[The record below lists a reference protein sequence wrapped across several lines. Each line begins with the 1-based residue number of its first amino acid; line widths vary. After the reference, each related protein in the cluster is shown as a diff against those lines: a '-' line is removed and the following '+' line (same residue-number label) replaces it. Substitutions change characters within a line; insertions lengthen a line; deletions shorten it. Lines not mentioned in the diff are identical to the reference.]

1 MINTAPSHLT
11 AGKNMKITKTWFKR
25 EIEITPEEL
34 DKFINLDLDIKSKTF
49 QDITDIIFYLKER
62 FK

>member
-1 MINTAPSHLT
+1 
-11 AGKNMKITKTWFKR
+11 MKITKTWFKR